1 MADKDEGHWDTA
13 QICLNGHQIVVS
25 IKDYPER
32 MSLFCGQCG
41 EPTITTCKKCN
52 AEIRG
57 RWVRPWAQLELKT
70 VPPGFCHNCGSPYPW
85 TERRLQAARDF
96 ANEIEAIS
104 QDDRS
109 ILTDNLEYVVKDT
122 ARTEVAATRVKKVL
136 AKAGKEGTDF
146 ARRVLV
152 DLVTETAKKIIFP
165 Q

>member
-13 QICLNGHQIVVS
+13 QVCLNGHQIVVS

-57 RWVRPWAQLELKT
+57 RWVRPWAPLELKT

-85 TERRLQAARDF
+85 TERRLQAARDY
-96 ANEIEAIS
+96 ANEMKGIS
-104 QDDRS
+104 PDDKS
-109 ILTDNLEYVVKDT
+109 TLVQNLEYILKDT
-122 ARTEVAATRVKKVL
+122 PRTEIAATRVKKVL
-136 AKAGKEGTDF
+136 DKAGKGGNEF
-146 ARRVLV
+146 AQKILA
-152 DLVTETAKKIIFP
+152 DIATETAQKILFP